1 LRAVWSSPGNST
13 LQGVNNAS
21 LVRSNNTLSRELA
34 TLQEELQRKHQEEDV
49 VDGGDAASIQ
59 FHYLLSPTFT
69 DNGASPTAPLYV
81 FDANSGSVG
90 TASWVFPNRRDFNN
104 RREV

>member
-13 LQGVNNAS
+13 LQGINNSS
-21 LVRSNNTLSRELA
+21 LVRSNNTLSREL
-34 TLQEELQRKHQEEDV
+34 TLLQQDLQRGHQQEDV

-59 FHYLLSPTFT
+59 FHYLISPTFT
-69 DNGASPTAPLYV
+69 DNGATLTTTVYH
-81 FDANSGSVG
+81 FDANSGSTG